1 MSVQA
6 ALTPPHDP
14 SGLPLPARDL
24 AQAVSYLRVS
34 TKEQAEKGGQ
44 DEGYSIPAQRAAN
57 QHKAEQIGATIVEE
71 FVDAGESA
79 KKADRPALQ
88 DMIRY
93 VKAHQVKYCIVHK
106 VDRLARNRADDV
118 AIHYALQEAG
128 VTLVSATE
136 NIDETPS
143 GMLLHGIMSTI
154 AEFYSRN
161 LATEVVKGMTQKA
174 MTGGTP
180 TKAPVGY
187 LNTLQRDELGREV
200 RGIAIDPDR
209 AHLVTW
215 AFQAYASGNYSLS
228 ALHKELTGK
237 GLTTLPTPKRP
248 SRPVALSTVHRMLCN
263 PYYKG
268 DVVYKGVRYDGDH
281 PRLVEPEVWLT
292 VQGVLRAHN
301 QSGDRTQT
309 HDHYLKGTVFCG
321 QCESRLMINHARSN
335 SGTIYPYFVCT
346 GRHQKTTDCTQRA
359 LHTTDVEALIEDY
372 YQGIRIPSETVA
384 VLRETLNVELDRL
397 TASASHEAADL
408 TARRVKNLADQERI
422 LDAHLADAISLDQLK
437 TRQGKLRAELD
448 TIDARLA
455 EHHNDYAEARTHIGD
470 CLDLAADIARIYAG
484 CDDQT
489 RRLCNQAFFVKIY
502 IDEDRTIRPVLAEPF
517 NIILDPDKA
526 RDAHAWSAA
535 RNAATQESEVPTP
548 SIWLHVGTS
557 DIKCARRD
565 SNPQPSD
572 P

>member
-1 MSVQA
+1 MPSQTL
-6 ALTPPHDP
+6 LTPPETVP
-14 SGLPLPARDL
+14 GLPLPARDM

-34 TKEQAEKGGQ
+34 TKEQAQKGGT

-57 QHKAEQIGATIVEE
+57 QKKAEQIGAAIVEE

-93 VKAHQVKYCIVHK
+93 VKAHRVKYCIVHK

-128 VTLVSATE
+128 VTLVSASE

-174 MTGGTP
+174 MSGGTP

-187 LNTLQRDELGREV
+187 LNTLERDELGREV
-200 RGIAIDPDR
+200 RGIAIDPAR

-228 ALHKELTGK
+228 ELHKELVAR
-237 GLTTLPTPKRP
+237 GLTTLPTPKRESKP
-248 SRPVALSTVHRMLCN
+248 IALSTVHRMLCN

-268 DVVYKGVRYDGDH
+268 DVVYKGVRYDGEH
-281 PRLVEPEVWLT
+281 ARLIEPEVWLT

-301 QSGDRTQT
+301 QSGDRTQ
-309 HDHYLKGTVFCG
+309 HHNHYLKGTVFCG

-359 LHTTDVEALIEDY
+359 LHTTDVEKLIEDY
-372 YQGIRIPSETVA
+372 YRNIRIPTETVE

-397 TASASHEAADL
+397 TASASEEAADL
-408 TARRVKNLADQERI
+408 TARRTKNLAAQERT
-422 LDAHLADAISLDQLK
+422 LDAHLADAITLEQLK
-437 TRQGKLRAELD
+437 SRQGKLRAELD
-448 TIDARLA
+448 TIDSRLA
-455 EHHNDYAEARTHIGD
+455 EHHNDYAEARLHIGD
-470 CLDLAADIARIYAG
+470 CLELAADVARIYAG

-502 IDEDRTIRPVLAEPF
+502 IDEDRTIRPVLAEQF
-517 NIILDPDKA
+517 NIILDPDKT
-526 RDAHAWSAA
+526 REAHEWHAA
-535 RNAATQESEVPTP
+535 KVAATNESEVPTP

-557 DIKCARRD
+557 DIKCPWPE
-565 SNPQPSD
+565 SNWRPTD
-572 P
+572 